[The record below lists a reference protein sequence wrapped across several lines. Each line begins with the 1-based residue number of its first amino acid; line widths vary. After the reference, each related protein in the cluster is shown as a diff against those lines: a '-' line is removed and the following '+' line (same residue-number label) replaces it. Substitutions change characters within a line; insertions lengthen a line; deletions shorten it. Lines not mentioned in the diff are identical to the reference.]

1 MYDLNLFL
9 ILLLACQVNEAGSHI
24 VAAESG
30 DLLYWDMGT
39 QKVVHQE
46 KQEHIQ
52 QIFFYKSQS
61 RCVVVS
67 KKGSKGNESGLCVSR
82 SVKPVQN
89 QNEKQ
94 LNSLSVQVCTRG
106 NQTVGVRVSFRYIH
120 QGETRIENH
129 TEHFF

>member
-1 MYDLNLFL
+1 M
-9 ILLLACQVNEAGSHI
+9 
-24 VAAESG
+24 AAESG

-46 KQEHIQ
+46 KQENIQ
-52 QIFFYKSQS
+52 QIFFYKNQS

-82 SVKPVQN
+82 FSKKDKKTNYNLCVK
-89 QNEKQ
+89 
-94 LNSLSVQVCTRG
+94 VCARG

-120 QGETRIENH
+120 QGGREIMK
-129 TEHFF
+129 F

>member
-1 MYDLNLFL
+1 M
-9 ILLLACQVNEAGSHI
+9 
-24 VAAESG
+24 AAESG

-82 SVKPVQN
+82 SVKPQKTKTRNHWTVCLSRSVP
-89 QNEKQ
+89 EGTKQ
-94 LNSLSVQVCTRG
+94 WEFEFPFVTFIK
-106 NQTVGVRVSFRYIH
+106 VGP
-120 QGETRIENH
+120 EERIKLIIS
-129 TEHFF
+129 